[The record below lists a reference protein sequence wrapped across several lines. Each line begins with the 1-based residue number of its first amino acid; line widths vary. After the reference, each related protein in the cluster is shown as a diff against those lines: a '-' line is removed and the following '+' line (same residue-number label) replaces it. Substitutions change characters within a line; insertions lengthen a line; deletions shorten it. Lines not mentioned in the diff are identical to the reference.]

1 MGVCQVHS
9 TLKRQW
15 FTHAIFALKTRRI
28 QRYTNQ
34 MERCP
39 GSGNTLHYSGL
50 FARIQ
55 PLLLVIVSSP
65 GLLFLYTARNK
76 FTFGKFGKPAHS
88 LSKKIAPDFF
98 IFQKLNLP
106 YFLNLLTIYCKTET
120 SMTNVYNRTR
130 EMSPETK
137 SKISRALTNRPKSAE
152 HRQHIS
158 NSMKNLWNTV
168 QSEEGSESWDDVM
181 EE

>member
-1 MGVCQVHS
+1 
-9 TLKRQW
+9 
-15 FTHAIFALKTRRI
+15 
-28 QRYTNQ
+28 
-34 MERCP
+34 
-39 GSGNTLHYSGL
+39 
-50 FARIQ
+50 
-55 PLLLVIVSSP
+55 
-65 GLLFLYTARNK
+65 
-76 FTFGKFGKPAHS
+76 
-88 LSKKIAPDFF
+88 
-98 IFQKLNLP
+98 
-106 YFLNLLTIYCKTET
+106 
-120 SMTNVYNRTR
+120 MTNVYNRTR